1 MSKLIR
7 PRRLWYER
15 KGEIVQLDESELFK
29 RPEPLVIL
37 GEAGMGKTEL
47 TERLRR
53 QDGRAG
59 CTARRWL
66 RRGAR
71 SLLGNATTLV
81 IDALDEVGTKAE
93 GDAVD
98 LVLEKLGEAGFPHFV
113 LTCRVA
119 D

>member
-47 TERLRR
+47 TERLRQ

-59 CTARRWL
+59 CTARCSSLGRQPFA
-66 RRGAR
+66 RR
-71 SLLGNATTLV
+71 
-81 IDALDEVGTKAE
+81 
-93 GDAVD
+93 
-98 LVLEKLGEAGFPHFV
+98 EAGGHSGRPA
-113 LTCRVA
+113 LWRPSTNKSTIQG
-119 D
+119 